1 MLVSRTRNE
10 QKKYASVAAIAHET
24 LSSITTVHGLTA
36 EFYFLKRYE
45 DEVEVCRRMG
55 VVKSAYML
63 SSFSCIDILNYLSF
77 ATTFW

>member
-10 QKKYASVAAIAHET
+10 QKKYASVAAIAHEA

-36 EFYFLKRYE
+36 EFYVLKRYE

-55 VVKSAYML
+55 LVKYAYMASYL
-63 SSFSCIDILNYLSF
+63 FCISVLYYLSF
-77 ATTFW
+77 GTAFW